1 MKRELY
7 VCCVIVQEWAGIKK
21 NQQIAGSKQ
30 QQTVLHPRQFGCE
43 IPFTGCWTLDNELQ
57 LDRTTEE
64 KSTDG
69 SKQRAHIWLR
79 ESPQQIP
86 TDGGYGNRMLLVWI
100 VWSCISGPHSF
111 LTAVIRSRGHAH
123 QTKEIR
129 AVRCCCSYTG
139 PRTMILDQSV
149 MCKHCC
155 RAHLSSVSGVGW
167 ENYVGFMLTPVN

>member
-1 MKRELY
+1 MSRY
-7 VCCVIVQEWAGIKK
+7 QEKPANSRLKTT
-21 NQQIAGSKQ
+21 ADSSSS
-30 QQTVLHPRQFGCE
+30 QTVWLWNSLHRMLD
-43 IPFTGCWTLDNELQ
+43 TGQWVRTGQDN
-57 LDRTTEE
+57 RR

-79 ESPQQIP
+79 ESPQQIL

-167 ENYVGFMLTPVN
+167 ENCVGFMLTPVN